1 MQETNMTEKTNSQY
15 HSVMNQKL
23 YNRNVPSQMLQP
35 YLNVAP
41 VSTKY
46 SVLPIVDVRKQQRTP
61 FIQRPTYNLSD
72 TFNPGSGGAPWSGY
86 SQKIND
92 ESVLR
97 NQVYAL
103 QRGSQSD
110 YIPSSGSDLYSSPIC
125 VNTVA
130 PNQFPY
136 LFRNDITATNKHVLP
151 EHHDVHHTIFSNH
164 TRQQLDMF
172 EQKLQNQN
180 QQKQPQTK
188 PNNTVYHN

>member
-1 MQETNMTEKTNSQY
+1 MQETNINEKSISQY

-61 FIQRPTYNLSD
+61 FIQQPTYNLSD
-72 TFNPGSGGAPWSGY
+72 TFNPGSNHGPWSGY

-110 YIPSSGSDLYSSPIC
+110 YIPSSGSDLYSSPISE
-125 VNTVA
+125 NTVA
-130 PNQFPY
+130 PTQFPY
-136 LFRNDITATNKHVLP
+136 LFRNDINATNKNVLP

-172 EQKLQNQN
+172 QHQK
-180 QQKQPQTK
+180 
-188 PNNTVYHN
+188 